1 MRKNGQS
8 EYVRKEAS
16 AGWVM
21 VHHGLIPPKLTC
33 ISITCAVVKNTCMSI
48 YNRKFRITAKVS
60 ASRYIFITNAFKQG
74 SMLTVLADMLFDIL
88 AVSIHWRAF
97 HGICEHQNHVKR
109 FSSEYINV
117 LPIGGQAA
125 RGHRGFVVTGEANPN
140 GKMMEL
146 VFISL
151 RRMTSLFRQ
160 YSGRHF

>member
-60 ASRYIFITNAFKQG
+60 ASRYIFITNVFKQG

-88 AVSIHWRAF
+88 AVSIHWRACWNTNKTLWNLWTSKSRQKIF
-97 HGICEHQNHVKR
+97 IWIHQCFTHRRASCKR
-109 FSSEYINV
+109 PSRVCCHWRSKPE
-117 LPIGGQAA
+117 
-125 RGHRGFVVTGEANPN
+125 R
-140 GKMMEL
+140 
-146 VFISL
+146 
-151 RRMTSLFRQ
+151 
-160 YSGRHF
+160 